1 MFWSVV
7 RSWDGEWWA
16 DWCRVETSP
25 GLHPRS
31 TTQHPPILHHT
42 AYTLRLQT
50 HQLEMIPRE
59 ARTQPPPA
67 SQPHTVRVSQ
77 ILPAHVFYT
86 NGQFCVLQI
95 YSVSCISKVSI
106 MCPKYFRIPLK
117 YPCFVKIDGAQKIIS
132 NAWKMSPR
140 LKIFPVFRNI
150 PQIWSVNGHRSPRP
164 SSANISRVSEI
175 FSWFYK

>member
-1 MFWSVV
+1 MAGRRLSKH
-7 RSWDGEWWA
+7 WA
-16 DWCRVETSP
+16 DVLICCQVMRWRVVSRLVPREDIPRPPPS
-25 GLHPRS
+25 LHHPAS
-31 TTQHPPILHHT
+31 SHPPP
-42 AYTLRLQT
+42 YTLRLQT

-77 ILPAHVFYT
+77 ILSAHVFYT
-86 NGQFCVLQI
+86 NGQFCVLQII

-150 PQIWSVNGHRSPRP
+150 PQI
-164 SSANISRVSEI
+164 
-175 FSWFYK
+175 